1 MLNAPVHMS
10 DTPAPEVPPV
20 GKTTKYKRKSLYMGL
35 AAAVVLG
42 GVGGGAWWTL
52 RAAPVEHKVKVTVAA
67 HKRGMV
73 TFEPFVVNL
82 ADRDASRFLRVT
94 VRLVVDSPERAKEV
108 EETPVVLMG
117 ARSAILELLTTQT
130 ASTVVTL
137 EGKAALRTAIAERV
151 GHSGELEVIDVLFS
165 DFVVQF

>member
-1 MLNAPVHMS
+1 
-10 DTPAPEVPPV
+10 
-20 GKTTKYKRKSLYMGL
+20 
-35 AAAVVLG
+35 
-42 GVGGGAWWTL
+42 
-52 RAAPVEHKVKVTVAA
+52 
-67 HKRGMV
+67 
-73 TFEPFVVNL
+73 
-82 ADRDASRFLRVT
+82 
-94 VRLVVDSPERAKEV
+94 
-108 EETPVVLMG
+108 MG